1 MAAVGRPRRATPW
14 QAREPLVVRDSD
26 GNALE
31 LDPDPIGRGGQ
42 GAVYRM
48 RGTRYAAKLVNE
60 ADSPNPGDSLAERLA
75 RLRWLPLEGLP
86 VSRPIQDLAAPH
98 SGYIMDLLEGVQP
111 LAALC
116 EPPDGDLE
124 AWYLS
129 GGGLRRRLRLLARL
143 AEVLAALHGRGLVY
157 GDISPDNVLVSATP
171 EGEDVWLIDPDNIA
185 IESSARQRVVETRLY
200 RAPEITRR
208 ESGNTPFSDDY
219 SFALLAYQTLRADHP
234 LVGDL
239 VDDDVRLEED
249 AERGLLPWTGHSTD
263 SRNGSGFGVEGNKV
277 LTSRLKELFRHAF
290 EDGLREPLR
299 RPTATA
305 WAAEL
310 RAAADLT
317 VVCRPNGCG
326 HSYYVFAPHCP
337 YCRVG
342 RPETILAGVRD
353 QVPARFGLDGTK
365 PVISDPVGW
374 IALQAGE
381 PFLATTRHARL
392 AVGPKEE
399 PVMGVRW
406 MLDGA
411 LALEILGIAPA
422 RWVSPAGG
430 AGRLLVPGARADP
443 ARVWNGW
450 QVHFGDDRSIHRVL
464 TFQQPRQQ
472 EA

>member
-1 MAAVGRPRRATPW
+1 
-14 QAREPLVVRDSD
+14 VRDAD

-31 LDPDPIGRGGQ
+31 LDPEPIGRGGQ

-48 RGTRYAAKLVNE
+48 RGTRYAVKLMTG
-60 ADSPNPGDSLAERLA
+60 AGSSNPGDSLAERLA

-86 VSRPIQDLAAPH
+86 LSRPIQDLDAQHP
-98 SGYIMDLLEGVQP
+98 GYIMDLLDGVEP
-111 LAALC
+111 LATLC
-116 EPPDGDLE
+116 EPQDGELE
-124 AWYLS
+124 AWYQS

-157 GDISPDNVLVSATP
+157 GDISPDNVLIPA
-171 EGEDVWLIDPDNIA
+171 EAGGEDVWLIDPDNIA

-200 RAPEITRR
+200 RAPEIARR

-219 SFALLAYQTLRADHP
+219 SFALLAYQALRADHP

-239 VDDDVRLEED
+239 VDADLRREED

-263 SRNGSGFGVEGNKV
+263 ARNRSGFGVAEGKV
-277 LTSRLKELFRHAF
+277 LTGRLKELFRQAF
-290 EDGLREPLR
+290 EDGLRDPLR

-317 VVCRPNGCG
+317 VVCRPHGCG
-326 HSYYVFAPHCP
+326 HSYYAFAPHCP
-337 YCRVG
+337 YCRAG
-342 RPETILAGVRD
+342 RPETILAGVRN
-353 QVPARFGLDGTK
+353 QIPARFRLDGTR
-365 PVISDPVGW
+365 PVISDPVSW

-381 PFLATTRHARL
+381 PFLATTRHSRL
-392 AVGPKEE
+392 AAGPKEE
-399 PVMGVRW
+399 PVLRVRW
-406 MLDGA
+406 MLDGS
-411 LALEILGIAPA
+411 LALENVGTAPA

-450 QVHFGDDRSIHRVL
+450 QVHFGDDRAIHRVL
-464 TFQQPRQQ
+464 TLQQPRQQ

>member
-1 MAAVGRPRRATPW
+1 MAAVGRPGRATPW
-14 QAREPLVVRDSD
+14 QVREPLVVRDSD

-48 RGTRYAAKLVNE
+48 HGTRYAVKLVTE
-60 ADSPNPGDSLAERLA
+60 ADSASPGGSLAERLA
-75 RLRWLPLEGLP
+75 RLRWLPMEGLP
-86 VSRPIQDLAAPH
+86 VSRPIQGLAAPN
-98 SGYIMDLLEGVQP
+98 SGYIMDLLEGVEP

-129 GGGLRRRLRLLARL
+129 GGSLRRRLRLLARL

-157 GDISPDNVLVSATP
+157 GDISPDNVLVSAAL
-171 EGEDVWLIDPDNIA
+171 EGEDVWLIDPDNIS
-185 IESSARQRVVETRLY
+185 IESSARQHIVETRLY
-200 RAPEITRR
+200 RAPEIARR
-208 ESGNTPFSDDY
+208 EGGNTTFSDDY
-219 SFALLAYQTLRADHP
+219 SFALLAYQMLRADHP
-234 LVGDL
+234 LIGDL

-263 SRNGSGFGVEGNKV
+263 SRNRSGFGVEGDRV
-277 LTSRLKELFRHAF
+277 LTSRLRELFRRAF

-299 RPTATA
+299 RPTATT
-305 WAAEL
+305 WATEL
-310 RAAADLT
+310 RVAADIT

-326 HSYYVFAPHCP
+326 HSYYIFAPHCP
-337 YCRVG
+337 YCRAG
-342 RPETILAGVRD
+342 RPEAILAAVRD
-353 QVPARFGLDGTK
+353 QIPARFGLDGTK
-365 PVISDPVGW
+365 PVISAPVGW

-392 AVGPKEE
+392 AVGPREE
-399 PVMGVRW
+399 PVLRVRW

-411 LALEILGIAPA
+411 LALENLGTDPA

-430 AGRLLVPGARADP
+430 ARLLVPGARADP

-450 QVHFGDDRSIHRVL
+450 RVHFGGDRSIHRVL